1 MKRGRLV
8 LIIILVAVARS
19 FFRTEPSNP
28 APEILFEV
36 PSFSLLTPEGRAFGS
51 EDLRG
56 TVYVANF
63 FFTRCPSIC
72 PVLMNGMAQLQER
85 YRAVR
90 AERIHLVSFTVDPV
104 NDRPERLKEYAGTC
118 GVDAARWTLLTGELE
133 SVRKLLV
140 EGFRVAMGEPQSV
153 GENLIDIAH
162 TGKFVLVDPQG
173 RIRGFYDYNQ
183 AGLDALFKNS
193 LAVAKEKP

>member
-1 MKRGRLV
+1 M
-8 LIIILVAVARS
+8 
-19 FFRTEPSNP
+19 
-28 APEILFEV
+28 
-36 PSFSLLTPEGRAFGS
+36 AFGS

-72 PVLMNGMAQLQER
+72 PLLMNGMAQLQEK

-90 AERIHLVSFTVDPV
+90 AEGIRLVSFTVDPE
-104 NDRPERLKEYAGTC
+104 NDRPDRLKEYAGTC
-118 GVDAARWTLLTGELE
+118 GVDAARWTLLTGEHE

-140 EGFRVAMGEPQSV
+140 EGFRVAMGEPETV

-162 TGKFVLVDPQG
+162 TGKFVLVDQQG
-173 RIRGFYDYNQ
+173 GIRGFYDYHQ
-183 AGLDALFKNS
+183 AGLDTVFKHS
-193 LAVAKEKP
+193 LGLAKEKRPRE